1 MVLENLCEENAKRQ
15 VMEEKPSV
23 DDKLEALKRFQSPT
37 ENLRIY
43 LSRATLPYM
52 TPGPTTPPFSLD
64 EKYKVHRNH
73 LQIRVQEHRE
83 RFIKVMAAKDS
94 TAFANA
100 TSKFSKLFPNGPLD
114 VPNQGADT
122 GYAFTVPA
130 FDFRIPETLL
140 PHPTNLVEIMTWV
153 NTFPTQTMAR
163 VMHAVFPEQT
173 RSWNVTTV
181 NDNDPDKALWQ
192 MLAWRKA
199 PGPSRLDEF
208 YRAPPPDPLATCS
221 MLIVVQ
227 PPWILSPGDIR
238 AFVKSRGMPLF
249 NVWEPETEVPM
260 TGAQRMWAKV
270 YSVLPHDSR
279 DPTVL
284 EGLTFHVAC
293 SMGIVEASLPEALEG
308 SSHII
313 GWDKIE
319 IPEPLADP
327 DMEFPD
333 SESEWEGCDD
343 EPGISASVSQYT
355 IVGLSA
361 FGSEQNFNVPPVQL
375 PRHPNPPGEPLPSDN
390 EDVLISVAS
399 PRVTRGIQRWNELI
413 ENGHRELPPIPERP
427 RSASPVSVS
436 GASDLYTSLRRRG
449 LATGVET
456 RVDDPDDPDMEFVL
470 ATGTRV
476 HLGLGTIDDQGPVN
490 TD

>member
-1 MVLENLCEENAKRQ
+1 
-15 VMEEKPSV
+15 MEEEQNV
-23 DDKLEALKRFQSPT
+23 EELLEALKRFQSPT
-37 ENLRIY
+37 ENLKIY

-52 TPGPTTPPFSLD
+52 TPGPTAPPFSLD

-83 RFIKVMAAKDS
+83 RFIKVMAAKDP

-130 FDFRIPETLL
+130 FDFRMPETLL

-163 VMHAVFPEQT
+163 VMHVVFPEQT

-199 PGPSRLDEF
+199 PGPSRLEEF

-227 PPWILSPGDIR
+227 PPWILSTQDIR
-238 AFVKSRGMPLF
+238 AFVKSRSMPQF
-249 NVWEPETEVPM
+249 NVWEPEAEAPM
-260 TGAQRMWAKV
+260 TGAQRMWAKLWDNCIKRKCHRWV
-270 YSVLPHDSR
+270 VTSYFGWIFGAFSPGRSLSLSSFPTVLPHDSR

-284 EGLTFHVAC
+284 EALTFHVAC
-293 SMGIVEASLPEALEG
+293 SMGIVEASLPE
-308 SSHII
+308 
-313 GWDKIE
+313 
-319 IPEPLADP
+319 
-327 DMEFPD
+327 
-333 SESEWEGCDD
+333 
-343 EPGISASVSQYT
+343 V
-355 IVGLSA
+355 
-361 FGSEQNFNVPPVQL
+361 
-375 PRHPNPPGEPLPSDN
+375 R
-390 EDVLISVAS
+390 
-399 PRVTRGIQRWNELI
+399 
-413 ENGHRELPPIPERP
+413 
-427 RSASPVSVS
+427 
-436 GASDLYTSLRRRG
+436 
-449 LATGVET
+449 
-456 RVDDPDDPDMEFVL
+456 
-470 ATGTRV
+470 
-476 HLGLGTIDDQGPVN
+476 
-490 TD
+490 